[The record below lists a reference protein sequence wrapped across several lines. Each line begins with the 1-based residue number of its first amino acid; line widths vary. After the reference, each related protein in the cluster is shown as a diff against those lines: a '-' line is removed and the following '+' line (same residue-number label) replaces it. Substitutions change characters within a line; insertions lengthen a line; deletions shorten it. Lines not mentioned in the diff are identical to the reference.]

1 MIRQDV
7 HKSRT
12 NFKVSD
18 VVYLFS
24 SVEQHI
30 TFKAI
35 VMGIDSLKDHGTLT
49 KREIVKLL
57 WDVLSDQLSD
67 QQKENKVD
75 NILRKLRLEQKI
87 ETIHKGINLYGR
99 S

>member
-1 MIRQDV
+1 MY
-7 HKSRT
+7 KSRT
-12 NFKVSD
+12 NFKVGD

-30 TFKAI
+30 TCKAI

-57 WDVLSDQLSD
+57 WDVLSDQLLIN
-67 QQKENKVD
+67 KKRIRLITYFEN
-75 NILRKLRLEQKI
+75 
-87 ETIHKGINLYGR
+87 
-99 S
+99 

>member
-12 NFKVSD
+12 NFKVGD

-57 WDVLSDQLSD
+57 WEVLSD
-67 QQKENKVD
+67 
-75 NILRKLRLEQKI
+75 
-87 ETIHKGINLYGR
+87 
-99 S
+99 

>member
-12 NFKVSD
+12 NFKVGD

-24 SVEQHI
+24 SVEQHS

-35 VMGIDSLKDHGTLT
+35 VMGVDSLKDHGTLT

-57 WDVLSDQLSD
+57 WDVLSDQ
-67 QQKENKVD
+67 QKENKVD

-87 ETIHKGINLYGR
+87 ENNTQGNKSVWSLVK